1 MRKRSKKMAGAIVKN
16 NHLHFN
22 GKNYFRVGS
31 EDVQLGSYGEKKSPI
46 TQGNYLEVQSKIL
59 GERLK
64 VREAIEVDIDTT
76 KTSERELLANI
87 NVAAVFKG
95 SAKTAYEDLKS
106 QKLRLVKLEVDN
118 EDMKFSANQSP
129 NAIENLIEYGNEA
142 HIAHQVFIVLD
153 AEMAHSFTSSTS
165 FDVSANAGVVK
176 VTGQGRVG
184 SSGQTTITL
193 SEGSTFAYGMLKL
206 DWDANMK
213 RNKTKIVKATDDQW
227 GPN

>member
-1 MRKRSKKMAGAIVKN
+1 MRKKSKKMAGAIVKN

-118 EDMKFSANQSP
+118 EDMKFTANQSP
-129 NAIENLIEYGNEA
+129 NVIENLIEYGNDA
-142 HIAHQVFIVLD
+142 RIAHQVFIVLD

-176 VTGQGRVG
+176 VTGQG
-184 SSGQTTITL
+184 
-193 SEGSTFAYGMLKL
+193 
-206 DWDANMK
+206 
-213 RNKTKIVKATDDQW
+213 
-227 GPN
+227 